1 MKKLFVLIMILIG
14 ILAFVSCEIAD
25 TASDA
30 QKTETNENLETPST
44 DNKSDVEATSNDA
57 LENETT
63 TRKAPSGTDDLY
75 VVDIK
80 NTHSYEEDGPLGDA
94 FEAFYDDVEYVYSFS
109 VTGLIEYT
117 IVTYNDGSSEN
128 ISEALRSGRATI
140 SDLDRF
146 GIHYYKYSKKNV
158 GRNVL
163 AYAPYGLYDTLKA
176 DAYNSNELTDRNK
189 LPLFILNSRKEV
201 EEFIQRYGGESGFT
215 EGYEDVLS
223 FRDLI
228 DEYYDEDYFEGLSLI
243 VVYIEVD
250 SSSPRYCNNLI
261 TTTDGTYCLNITK
274 VYDPIEQNNDPCGW
288 FIISVISKSR
298 TLRDFDKFDAKYV
311 APEG

>member
-1 MKKLFVLIMILIG
+1 MKRLFVLIMILVG
-14 ILAFVSCEIAD
+14 ILVFVSCEIFD
-25 TASDA
+25 ASTDS
-30 QKTETNENLETPST
+30 QNGNFENS
-44 DNKSDVEATSNDA
+44 DNKSDVEATSDDTS
-57 LENETT
+57 ENETT
-63 TRKAPSGTDDLY
+63 TRKAPSDADDLY

-80 NTHSYEEDGPLGDA
+80 NTHSYEEDGPLSPA

-109 VTGLIEYT
+109 YTYLIEHI

-128 ISEALRSGRATI
+128 ISEALRAGRATI

-146 GIHYYKYSKKNV
+146 GIHYYKDSKKNV

-163 AYAPYGLYDTLKA
+163 AYAPYGLYDVLKA
-176 DAYNSNELTDRNK
+176 DAYNSNELGEENN
-189 LPLFILNSRKEV
+189 LPLFILNSRNEV
-201 EEFIQRYGGESGFT
+201 EEFIQKYGGESGFT
-215 EGYEDVLS
+215 EGYDDVLS

-228 DEYYDEDYFEGLSLI
+228 DEYYDEDYFENLSLV

-250 SSSPRYCNNLI
+250 SSSPRYYDYI
-261 TTTDGTYCLNITK
+261 TTTDGVYCFNVTK

-298 TLRDFDKFDAKYV
+298 TLRDFDNFNAKYV